1 MALALKESSEFK
13 INNVYYFDLK
23 FSFLACTCTHI
34 FPFRDGL
41 AFCRIVD
48 FKNQYF
54 KRNNLINTFAKTVS
68 LGKNLGRRFCSFTP
82 RVNAEIVWCG

>member
-41 AFCRIVD
+41 A
-48 FKNQYF
+48 Y
-54 KRNNLINTFAKTVS
+54 L
-68 LGKNLGRRFCSFTP
+68 
-82 RVNAEIVWCG
+82 